1 MGPAFISAPDSASPH
16 GSITPGEGASD
27 DMECMIG
34 LIKRKHANRQ
44 PFGTDAD
51 SDLERPVL
59 ARQPRQG
66 AGLCET
72 RVGAIASVVHS
83 LGENYGAEGGR
94 RQEHRLAV
102 SEMRRDQSRDNG
114 LSEGRGR
121 AQDQLGTADGFGDVG
136 RHQRQLHVVAAID
149 VLDENARARRAMLR
163 YPGPSRR
170 HNLTLWPCKAKSP
183 AAANEP
189 LPPPSTAIFK
199 QLLLARIPAGQAGEA

>member
-1 MGPAFISAPDSASPH
+1 
-16 GSITPGEGASD
+16 
-27 DMECMIG
+27 MECMIG

-121 AQDQLGTADGFGDVG
+121 AQDQLGTADGFGDDPSMLDGRSAFRDTGRKIVG
-136 RHQRQLHVVAAID
+136 RCPL
-149 VLDENARARRAMLR
+149 LG
-163 YPGPSRR
+163 YCPG
-170 HNLTLWPCKAKSP
+170 
-183 AAANEP
+183 
-189 LPPPSTAIFK
+189 
-199 QLLLARIPAGQAGEA
+199 G